1 MVHILLRPIFS
12 YTVHVQYVLV
22 YRQTI
27 AVVSTYHACAYCT
40 QNPMYHVIADNLET
54 GGSDYYSRRT
64 LHFTLGQKDPL
75 CVQCFAGSDEPSSKR
90 KRQ

>member
-1 MVHILLRPIFS
+1 
-12 YTVHVQYVLV
+12 
-22 YRQTI
+22 
-27 AVVSTYHACAYCT
+27 
-40 QNPMYHVIADNLET
+40 MYHVIADNLET